1 MMIFKD
7 RKSAGQLLA
16 KKLIIYQGKKD
27 VIVLGIPRGGV
38 VVADEVAHALKLPLD
53 IVITRKIGAPSQ
65 PELALGAVDPNGQIV
80 WDQQL
85 LDDLGL
91 KIDDLRDQVQ
101 NQVEEIK
108 RRDQLYRSARGPLA
122 VAGQTVILVDDG
134 VATGAT
140 IISAINYLKSL
151 AVKDIVVA
159 VPVASSDIAQRL
171 NQLVDEVIILH
182 APENLGAVGNFYSN
196 FEPVNDQ
203 WVIKL
208 MSTNYGKI

>member
-16 KKLIIYQGKKD
+16 KKLTIYQGKKD

-91 KIDDLRDQVQ
+91 KIDDLQDQVQ
-101 NQVEEIK
+101 NQVGEIK

-182 APENLGAVGNFYSN
+182 APENLGAVGNFYTN

-203 WVIKL
+203 VVIKL
-208 MSTNYGKI
+208 TSTNYGKI